1 MLRVL
6 QCGVT
11 VEVFYCNT
19 VAENMVVIRADRL
32 NQYRED
38 ARLRMAVYTLSLP
51 HIKDTDRKEIY
62 DFMPLPYDPTK
73 AERAEMKRKAD
84 AKEEKYLKDLIK
96 RITKK

>member
-6 QCGVT
+6 QCGIT
-11 VEVFYCNT
+11 ASEFYGNT
-19 VAENMVVIRADRL
+19 IAENMVTIRADRL

-51 HIKDTDRKEIY
+51 HINKTERKDIY
-62 DFMPLPYDPTK
+62 DWMPLPYDPTK
-73 AERAEMKRKAD
+73 AERAEAKRKQD

-96 RITKK
+96 RLTNG